1 MTQRSGLKYLAD
13 MVKHLPG
20 PAFNDHQKLSTTQVF
35 TNCGSS
41 FLFSF
46 LFSYLTERSK
56 ILRIKCTPETLIR
69 SCALNGVYNVYI
81 YSIFFIYNVITN
93 VIHVISCGIVV
104 ECGMVV
110 IYAMLAVY
118 GSHLHL
124 NFCI

>member
-35 TNCGSS
+35 RNCGSS

-46 LFSYLTERSK
+46 L
-56 ILRIKCTPETLIR
+56 TPETLIR

-81 YSIFFIYNVITN
+81 YSKFFIYNVITN